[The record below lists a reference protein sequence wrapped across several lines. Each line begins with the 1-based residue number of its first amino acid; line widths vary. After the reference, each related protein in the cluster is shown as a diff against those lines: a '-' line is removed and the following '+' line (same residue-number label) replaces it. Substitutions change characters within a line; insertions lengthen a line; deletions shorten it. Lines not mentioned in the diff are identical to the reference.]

1 MTAAIFFDFTPYRLK
16 AANAPRFF
24 KCGTARDWWN
34 SDRARAVD
42 TGAPWW
48 QQKPAAKDA
57 EKSAANHSGLFDWL
71 TK

>member
-34 SDRARAVD
+34 SDRARAAD

-48 QQKPAAKDA
+48 QQKPTAKDA
-57 EKSAANHSGLFDWL
+57 EKPAANHSGLFDWL